1 VSALLEISDLSKTY
15 AGNLEPTLQQI
26 NLHIQRGEFFGLLGP
41 NGAGKTT
48 LISLIC
54 GLLRADAGKI
64 SLDGRDPHQDRATFA
79 SLIGLVPQEIAL
91 YPTLTARENLMFFGS
106 MHGISPHL
114 LRDRVDAWLERLGL
128 TAAADRAVGKFS
140 GGMKRRCN
148 LIAGILH
155 EPALLILDEPTA
167 SVDPQSRLMI
177 YDNLRR
183 LHQQGMTILYT
194 THYIREVEELCSRIA
209 IIDGGTTILEG
220 IPAQLIQAHPGA
232 RDLEDVFIK
241 HTGRALRD

>member
-1 VSALLEISDLSKTY
+1 MNALLEISELSKTY
-15 AGNLEPTLQQI
+15 AGNLEPTLRQI
-26 NLHIQRGEFFGLLGP
+26 HLSIQRGEFFGLLGP

-54 GLLRADAGKI
+54 GILRADAGKI
-64 SLDGRDPHQDRATFA
+64 SLDGRDPHNDRSSFA

-91 YPTLTARENLMFFGS
+91 YPTLSARENLMFFGS
-106 MHGISPHL
+106 MHGIESRI
-114 LRDRVDAWLERLGL
+114 LREKVDTWLERLGL

-148 LIAGILH
+148 LIAGLLH
-155 EPALLILDEPTA
+155 EPALVILDEPTA
-167 SVDPQSRLMI
+167 GVDPQSRLMI

-194 THYIREVEELCSRIA
+194 THYIKEVEELCSRIA

-220 IPAQLIQAHPGA
+220 IPQQLIHDHPGA
-232 RDLEDVFIK
+232 RDLEDVFIQ
-241 HTGRALRD
+241 HTGRDLRD